1 MKYFLALCDFISI
14 TNHIIQQN
22 IQRERSVIQRNVCS
36 KYFFILQYC
45 NVFSLELKLYV
56 TNYSSNAKFSDHIS
70 FASVRVVQI
79 KFADNSFPDI
89 ALYVWRRCVY
99 VTSFAFVWVRFTD
112 FDFRTLSCGI
122 DSIEFWCWRHA
133 VSAKIR
139 LFDYI
144 RFPLLQHA
152 TPKRASKQTLKH
164 CE

>member
-1 MKYFLALCDFISI
+1 VKYFLALFDFISI

-79 KFADNSFPDI
+79 KFAENSFPDL
-89 ALYVWRRCVY
+89 ALYV
-99 VTSFAFVWVRFTD
+99 
-112 FDFRTLSCGI
+112 
-122 DSIEFWCWRHA
+122 
-133 VSAKIR
+133 
-139 LFDYI
+139 
-144 RFPLLQHA
+144 
-152 TPKRASKQTLKH
+152 
-164 CE
+164 